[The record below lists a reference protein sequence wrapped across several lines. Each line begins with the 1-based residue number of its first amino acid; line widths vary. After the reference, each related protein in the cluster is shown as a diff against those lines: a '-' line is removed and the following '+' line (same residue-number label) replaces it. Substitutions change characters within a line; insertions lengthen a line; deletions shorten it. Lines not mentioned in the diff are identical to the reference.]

1 MGETIVQTQPVDLDK
16 LPLFVTFAEA
26 AALLGG
32 SKPYSTKTIQR
43 LVAADRLQAVGER
56 QGRRIVGKSLRRLI
70 AELEEGKPL
79 WLEKRSNAA
88 SMEPAQPTRTKRANG
103 SRRSR
108 SAMGSATPA
117 VSLTNKRGTRG
128 ERR

>member
-1 MGETIVQTQPVDLDK
+1 MSETIQLAQRVDLDN

-26 AALLGG
+26 GALLGG

-56 QGRRIVGKSLRRLI
+56 QGRRIVGKSLRKLI
-70 AELEEGKPL
+70 SELEEGKPL
-79 WLEKRSNAA
+79 WLEKESSEA
-88 SMEPAQPTRTKRANG
+88 STAPVPPIKTRRGNG

-108 SAMGSATPA
+108 SETGN
-117 VSLTNKRGTRG
+117 VRFVESLTNKRETRG
-128 ERR
+128 ARK

>member
-1 MGETIVQTQPVDLDK
+1 MSETMVQIRPIDLNN

-26 AALLGG
+26 GAILGG

-70 AELEEGKPL
+70 LELEEGKPL
-79 WLEKRSNAA
+79 WLEKRSSEA
-88 SMEPAQPTRTKRANG
+88 SMVPVRPIKTK
-103 SRRSR
+103 
-108 SAMGSATPA
+108 
-117 VSLTNKRGTRG
+117 
-128 ERR
+128 